1 LRYCQ
6 QFLTLILLPQGKW
19 NEILSMPGTGPPIGA
34 RGLCPEGGFEYSTA
48 VYHYVRTLAL
58 AAKAEGAK
66 SVGDMDSAVDWYSQG
81 AVTAFLHLRVGDPA
95 LG

>member
-1 LRYCQ
+1 
-6 QFLTLILLPQGKW
+6 
-19 NEILSMPGTGPPIGA
+19 MPGTGPPIRA

-48 VYHYVRTLAL
+48 VYHYARTLAL